1 MNKQNEDI
9 TTYWNAIYVVAD
21 KNKPAAYYWQERA
34 APHLSS
40 QNEHLPIMIMSQDKQ
55 QMPCR

>member
-1 MNKQNEDI
+1 MKTYI
-9 TTYWNAIYVVAD
+9 VTYWNAFAVAD
-21 KNKPAAYYWQERA
+21 KNKPASCVLLTRERAA